1 MLAKPQMWWPGIDR
15 EHPLARGLVGC
26 WPLWEGGGLS
36 IHDVTGHGHTGTC
49 TGFGNP
55 WAGSPYG
62 HVIEHTSND
71 EFIGCGTGRL
81 TPASDFTASILFRVP
96 SVAVY
101 NRLLSRH
108 GTPGNYGWS
117 LKSND
122 GAQLDIGASTDGA
135 AWAYSPVG
143 AIVANRWHV
152 ATARFDIV
160 AGRFNAYVDGVY
172 GGGINVATINVSS
185 EEFRIGI
192 DPFGDTEGQIAYVAY
207 WGRAL
212 DVSEIPRQARDLFDL
227 TRPPSIARL
236 YAPGPAGVEADCTA
250 ATSVWSALAATVT
263 PGVVAVVCA
272 AALCLWIALAAAVTP
287 GTASVDCTAAAAV
300 CDAPA
305 ATSQILSLVDC
316 TPATAVWGAPAAA
329 VTPGEVTVNSTE
341 ASGTWG
347 VPGVTVTPGA
357 VSVDCAAASAV
368 WGVPGATVTPGAAYS
383 KAEEATTVWDAPGA
397 AVKPGGV
404 HVEGA
409 AASVTWTTAAAT
421 VTPGAVQVG
430 ASVATAVWGAPSAT
444 VSLEGELETDAVAA
458 TAVWGA
464 LAATVTPGAVSVD
477 STPASAAWSSPNAT
491 VSPGLVAVAAIA
503 GGAVW
508 DAPAAGVTVGAV
520 QAFAVAAT
528 VVWDTPVATVTPGAV
543 SVGGVFASAV
553 WRAPAAT
560 VGEPGG
566 QPFYTRDSYSM
577 PSSLTGE
584 QV

>member
-263 PGVVAVVCA
+263 PGVVAAVCA

-347 VPGVTVTPGA
+347 VPGATVTPGA

-421 VTPGAVQVG
+421 VTPGTVVVG
-430 ASVATAVWGAPSAT
+430 GS
-444 VSLEGELETDAVAA
+444 AA
-458 TAVWGA
+458 TTGWQISPAYAVPKP
-464 LAATVTPGAVSVD
+464 VDVD
-477 STPASAAWSSPNAT
+477 STPASAVWDASGVMVTPGVVPVDCTAASAVWAVPSATITPGGVQVEAVAAVAVWSSPD
-491 VSPGLVAVAAIA
+491 AA
-503 GGAVW
+503 
-508 DAPAAGVTVGAV
+508 
-520 QAFAVAAT
+520 
-528 VVWDTPVATVTPGAV
+528 VTPGAV
-543 SVGGVFASAV
+543 TVDGVYASTV
-553 WRAPAAT
+553 WHAPAVSMVA
-560 VGEPGG
+560 PKG

>member
-347 VPGVTVTPGA
+347 VPGATVTPGA

-421 VTPGAVQVG
+421 VTPGTVVVG
-430 ASVATAVWGAPSAT
+430 GS
-444 VSLEGELETDAVAA
+444 AA
-458 TAVWGA
+458 TTGWQISPAYAVPKP
-464 LAATVTPGAVSVD
+464 VDVD
-477 STPASAAWSSPNAT
+477 STPASA
-491 VSPGLVAVAAIA
+491 
-503 GGAVW
+503 VW
-508 DAPAAGVTVGAV
+508 DASGVMVTPGVVPVDCTAASAV
-520 QAFAVAAT
+520 WASPAAT
-528 VVWDTPVATVTPGAV
+528 VTLVGLPEADAAAAVAVWDTPVATVTPGAV

>member
-263 PGVVAVVCA
+263 PGVVAAVCA

-347 VPGVTVTPGA
+347 VPGATVTPGA

-368 WGVPGATVTPGAAYS
+368 WGVPGATVTPGAVYS

-421 VTPGAVQVG
+421 VTPGTVVVG
-430 ASVATAVWGAPSAT
+430 GS
-444 VSLEGELETDAVAA
+444 AA
-458 TAVWGA
+458 TMGWQLSPAYAVPKP
-464 LAATVTPGAVSVD
+464 VDVD
-477 STPASAAWSSPNAT
+477 STPASA
-491 VSPGLVAVAAIA
+491 
-503 GGAVW
+503 VW
-508 DAPAAGVTVGAV
+508 DASGVMVTPGVVPVDCTAASAVWAVPSATITPGGVQVEAD
-520 QAFAVAAT
+520 AAAAVA
-528 VVWDTPVATVTPGAV
+528 VWDTPVATVTPGAV